1 MLYYNILNDKYY
13 HLQEVTKNKDLS
25 LTVLPTMT
33 STLIKNGL
41 IINEGTATEA
51 DLRIKHGRIEQIDST
66 ISPCSQDIIVDAAG
80 SWLLP
85 GMIDD
90 QVHFREPG
98 LTHKGTIASESKA
111 AVAGGITSYME
122 MPNVSPA
129 TTTLTALKY
138 KYEIAKISSVANY
151 AFYLGATENNLE
163 QIKALDP
170 KTVCGVKVFMGA
182 STGNLLVENP
192 TALEG
197 IFRDSPVLIVT
208 HCESGPIIEQ
218 NLRQFQDRNIEPVI
232 QDHPFIRD
240 TDACYKSSSYAVDLA
255 KRFNSQLHVLHIT
268 TEKELSLFGSGP
280 IQDKRITAEACVH
293 HLWFSDD
300 DYAEKGNLIKC
311 NPAIKSAADRD
322 ALINALHDNRIDII
336 ATDHAPHTWEE
347 KQLPYTQAPAGLPL
361 VEHALLSLIDHV
373 QHKRLS
379 IEQVVEKVSHNPA
392 LRYGIQ
398 ERGFIR
404 EGYHADLVIIDP
416 KQKTHVRDKNVR
428 YHCGWSPFNLHTFN
442 SKVTN
447 TWVNGH
453 LVYDGIDVYPI
464 QGSAQALLFNR

>member
-1 MLYYNILNDKYY
+1 
-13 HLQEVTKNKDLS
+13 
-25 LTVLPTMT
+25 MT

-41 IINEGTATEA
+41 IINEGSATEA
-51 DLRIKHGRIEQIDST
+51 DLRIKHGRIEKIDST
-66 ISPCSQDIIVDAAG
+66 INPCSQDIIIDAAG

-129 TTTLTALKY
+129 TTTLSALQK
-138 KYEIAKISSVANY
+138 KYEIARASSVANY

-163 QIKALDP
+163 QIKVLDP
-170 KTVCGVKVFMGA
+170 NTVCGVKVFMGA

-192 TALEG
+192 IALEG
-197 IFRDSPVLIVT
+197 IFRESPVLIVT
-208 HCESGPIIEQ
+208 HCESGPVIEQ
-218 NLRQFQDRNIEPVI
+218 NLQQFKDRKIEPVI

-240 TDACYKSSSYAVDLA
+240 AEACFKSSSYAVELA
-255 KRFNSQLHVLHIT
+255 KRFDSQLHVLHIT
-268 TEKELSLFGSGP
+268 TEKELSLFSAGP
-280 IQDKRITAEACVH
+280 IQAKNITAEACVH
-293 HLWFSDD
+293 HLWFCEE
-300 DYAEKGNLIKC
+300 DYSERGNLIKC
-311 NPAIKSAADRD
+311 NPAIKSASDRD
-322 ALINALHDNRIDII
+322 ALITALHDNRIDII

-347 KQLPYTQAPAGLPL
+347 KQLPYMQAPAGLPL
-361 VEHALLSLIDHV
+361 VEHALLSLIDLV
-373 QHKRLS
+373 QQQKLS
-379 IEQVVEKVSHNPA
+379 IEQVVEKACHNPA
-392 LRYGIQ
+392 LRYGIK

-404 EGYHADLVIIDP
+404 EGYHADLVLIDP
-416 KQKTHVRDKNVR
+416 KQSTTVRHAEVR
-428 YHCGWSPFNLHTFN
+428 YQCRWSPFNLHTFT

-453 LVYDGIDVYPI
+453 RVYDGTNVYPI
-464 QGSAQALLFNR
+464 QGCAEALYFNRDSF